1 MPLPELRVTVIEV
14 SSGPGSGAKRD
25 PRLRVKAP
33 ELSSVT
39 AVPRATGLAVLGLA
53 SASVVASEVLLTRL
67 LSVVTWYGLAFLVLS
82 IAMLGTTAGSLAA
95 ARARAEGKPLAP
107 WIAGRLVTMSF
118 ALTSA
123 AAIASSVPITFLPD
137 LTSLASV
144 QLMVTSATVAM
155 AAGGGVVARLMAEL
169 PIPLGKTYAIDLVC
183 AALGALA
190 PLALLGPL
198 SGPSAIVAVAGAAA
212 LAALFVAAPGHRRV
226 AGMALALCTVIVLI
240 TELTTHGLIVRYPKG
255 KPRAEEN
262 PPFQAWNPLSYV
274 ALSSFSSL
282 PFPLWSPGVGYTA
295 NKYPVAMALI
305 DGEAG
310 TVVYAYGRLSQLE
323 ALKLDGTA
331 TAHAL
336 RPDGTACVIGTGG
349 GRDLETALVYGHDQV
364 AGFEINPSMLAML
377 RKVQAYSPIL
387 GDPRVH
393 IVVGDARAE
402 LARVDVR
409 CRVLQASLVD
419 TWAATGAGAFAHT
432 ESTLYTLEAWS
443 LFLTR
448 VAPDGVLT
456 FSRWYD
462 PTTPS
467 ETSRLLAL
475 AVGSLLQR
483 GVASPQDH
491 IALVAGGL
499 VATILVSP
507 APFTGDDVA
516 KLQATVRANGLTTLL
531 APGQRPADP
540 LLDKLLDARD
550 LASLAEAGRPAGLD
564 TSAPT
569 DDRPFFFQL
578 IAPRA
583 WLHPVTTLREYY
595 GDRKGALA
603 GNVAAAIELLL
614 AALASALVAAV
625 LLGPTLLR
633 AVRDREG
640 PLPGRP
646 AVTYFAS
653 LGAGFMLAEV
663 GLVQRTHVVLGHPTY
678 ALVVV
683 LAGLL
688 VATGVGSALSAT
700 VIRSRR
706 AVSNAALVAAAMLAV
721 MPWAIIGPL
730 ARATLLAPFAV
741 RVAWCGACA
750 ASLGIVLGMLFPSAL
765 AFTVRERAT
774 PVALA
779 IGGAM
784 SVVGG
789 VLAVVISVAF
799 GIPAT
804 FMASAGLYATAAAC
818 GPARWREV

>member
-1 MPLPELRVTVIEV
+1 MT
-14 SSGPGSGAKRD
+14 
-25 PRLRVKAP
+25 
-33 ELSSVT
+33 
-39 AVPRATGLAVLGLA
+39 VPRTTGLAILGLA

-67 LSVVTWYGLAFLVLS
+67 LSACTWYGLAFLVLS
-82 IAMLGTTAGSLAA
+82 LAMLGTTAGALAA

-107 WIAGRLVTMSF
+107 WIAGRLVAMSF
-118 ALTSA
+118 GLAGA
-123 AAIASSVPITFLPD
+123 AAVATSVPVTFLPD

-144 QLMVTSATVAM
+144 LLMVTSATVPM

-169 PIPLGKTYAIDLVC
+169 PVPLGRAYAVDLVC

-198 SGPSAIVAVAGAAA
+198 SGPSAIVAVGGAVAV
-212 LAALFVAAPGHRRV
+212 AALFVVSPGQKRL
-226 AGMALALCTVIVLI
+226 ASLALALCAAVVLV
-240 TELTTHGLIVRYPKG
+240 TELTPRGLVIRYPKG
-255 KPRAEEN
+255 KPRVEET

-274 ALSSFSSL
+274 ALSSFSPL
-282 PFPLWSPGVGYTA
+282 PFPLWSPGVGYA
-295 NKYPVAMALI
+295 PKKHPVAMALI

-310 TVVYAYGRLSQLE
+310 TVVYAYGQLSQLE

-349 GRDLETALVYGHDQV
+349 GRDLETALVFGHDRV
-364 AGFEINPSMLAML
+364 FGFEINPATIAML
-377 RKVQAYSPIL
+377 RQVQAYSPIL
-387 GDPRVH
+387 SDRRVH
-393 IVVGDARAE
+393 VTLGDARSE
-402 LARVDVR
+402 IARSDVR

-443 LFLTR
+443 LFLSR
-448 VAPDGVLT
+448 VEPDGILT
-456 FSRWYD
+456 FSRWYE
-462 PTTPS
+462 PTMPS

-475 AVGSLLQR
+475 AIGSLLQR
-483 GVASPQDH
+483 GVARPEDH

-507 APFTGDDVA
+507 APFTADDVA
-516 KLQATVRANGLTTLL
+516 KLETTVHANGLTTLL
-531 APGQRPADP
+531 APGQRPTDP
-540 LLDKLLDARD
+540 LLNELLDAHD
-550 LASLAEAGRPAGLD
+550 LSTLAKVGEPFARD

-578 IAPRA
+578 LSARA
-583 WLHPVTTLREYY
+583 WLHPVATLHQYY
-595 GDRKGALA
+595 GDKKGMLA
-603 GNVAAAIELLL
+603 GNVAAAIEIVL
-614 AALASALVAAV
+614 AALASALVALV

-633 AVRDREG
+633 AARDKEG
-640 PLPGRP
+640 PLPGRRP
-646 AVTYFAS
+646 VAYFAS

-663 GLVQRTHVVLGHPTY
+663 GLVQRMHVVHGHPTY

-700 VIRSRR
+700 VVRSRR
-706 AVSNAALVAAAMLAV
+706 AVSVAALVAASMLAI

-730 ARATLLAPFAV
+730 AHATLLSPFAV

-750 ASLGIVLGMLFPSAL
+750 AAIGVVLGMLFPSAL
-765 AFTVRERAT
+765 MFTTRERAT

-779 IGGAM
+779 IGGAT
-784 SVVGG
+784 SVVGS
-789 VLAVVISVAF
+789 VLAVVLSVAF

-804 FMASAGLYATAAAC
+804 FMASAALYAIAAAC
-818 GPARWREV
+818 GPMKWREA